1 MAVTARL
8 NNLRIAPRKVRL
20 VANLL
25 KGMSVDDAVSELH
38 FLSKASARPLEKLLQ
53 TAAADAEHNFQLA
66 KGDLVIKSMIV
77 NAAPTFKRFMPRAFG
92 RAGAIRKRGSN
103 VIVTLESRTGAKV
116 AKPVKTEKPTVA
128 EADHA
133 GHDHK
138 EEKETKKTSAPK
150 SGGKKSS
157 GSTRRFFQRK
167 TG

>member
-25 KGMSVDDAVSELH
+25 KGMSVDDAMAELH
-38 FLSKASARPLEKLLQ
+38 FLSKATARPLEKLLK

-66 KGDLVIKSMIV
+66 KTDLFIKSVIV
-77 NAAPTFKRFMPRAFG
+77 NAAPTFKRYMPRAFG
-92 RAGAIRKRGSN
+92 RAGMIRKRGSN
-103 VIVTLESRTGAKV
+103 VIVTLESKTGAKV
-116 AKPVKTEKPTVA
+116 AKPVKAEKPTVT

-133 GHDHK
+133 GHDH
-138 EEKETKKTSAPK
+138 EKEPKVKKSTKST
-150 SGGKKSS
+150 GGAKKSS
-157 GSTRRFFQRK
+157 GNARRLFQRK